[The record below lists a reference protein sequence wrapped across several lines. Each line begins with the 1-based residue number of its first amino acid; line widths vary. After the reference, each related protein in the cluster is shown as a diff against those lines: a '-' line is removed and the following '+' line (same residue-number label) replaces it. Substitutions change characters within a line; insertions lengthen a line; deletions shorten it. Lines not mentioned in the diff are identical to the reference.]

1 MSYNITDKFEFF
13 ANLNVEDRDMLN
25 NPDQGYA
32 NLGSNFNQWWQR
44 QLDFTRLRR
53 YERNGQIA
61 SWNIR
66 GPRDARPLYWDMPY
80 FHSYE
85 NDRNY
90 AKNTY
95 YGKVGGTYTFTDNLN
110 VTAEIRKT
118 FNSYQTDDRSTTKSL
133 LDPAFYNE
141 SMSRNERTDYFAM
154 ANYSSTAMNGD
165 LDYAISAGVEKV
177 ENTYRSLNASTRG
190 DLTIPEFYN
199 LAGSKDPLAAS
210 AGKTL
215 RKSDGVFA
223 KGSLGY
229 KNTLFVEGSY
239 RYDWSSTANA
249 EDNRIETFGASMS
262 FLAHKVLPK
271 NDVVTFAKI
280 RAGYAEAP
288 FFPGA
293 YQTSAVYNTG
303 TLYQGYGRLNVSGR
317 QPNPNIT
324 GGVRGEF
331 EIGTELQLFN
341 NKISLDLSYFNR
353 TDEDLPITVPL
364 DGSTGFTSVVVN
376 SGKQTS
382 NGFEIGLLGDVIAT
396 DNFTWEL
403 GVNFGT
409 LARYVDAL
417 YPGIDARDLSTYTG
431 HMRLQERVGEE
442 WGTLIGRGYANGPN
456 GEILFKAAS
465 GGRYFYSRKTNKNL
479 GHVLPDFTGG
489 VTSNMSY
496 KAFDFSLGFDFQK
509 GGRYYSRTERYMDHS
524 GLSAKT
530 AGLNDKGNPKR
541 DPVASGGGV
550 HIVGLLE
557 TGLDSNGDPIS
568 DGTVVDAYVEAV
580 DLYNLGNLGN
590 IYENNLHDA
599 SYIKL
604 RSIKLNYNFDPE
616 LVSKLKLSGASIGL
630 FANNVW
636 LIDADMNWA
645 DPSEMERRGGI
656 NWAEAGQLPQT
667 RSMGVNLKLTF

>member
-1 MSYNITDKFEFF
+1 
-13 ANLNVEDRDMLN
+13 
-25 NPDQGYA
+25 
-32 NLGSNFNQWWQR
+32 
-44 QLDFTRLRR
+44 
-53 YERNGQIA
+53 
-61 SWNIR
+61 
-66 GPRDARPLYWDMPY
+66 
-80 FHSYE
+80 
-85 NDRNY
+85 
-90 AKNTY
+90 
-95 YGKVGGTYTFTDNLN
+95 
-110 VTAEIRKT
+110 
-118 FNSYQTDDRSTTKSL
+118 
-133 LDPAFYNE
+133 
-141 SMSRNERTDYFAM
+141 
-154 ANYSSTAMNGD
+154 
-165 LDYAISAGVEKV
+165 
-177 ENTYRSLNASTRG
+177 
-190 DLTIPEFYN
+190 
-199 LAGSKDPLAAS
+199 
-210 AGKTL
+210 
-215 RKSDGVFA
+215 
-223 KGSLGY
+223 
-229 KNTLFVEGSY
+229 
-239 RYDWSSTANA
+239 
-249 EDNRIETFGASMS
+249 
-262 FLAHKVLPK
+262 
-271 NDVVTFAKI
+271 
-280 RAGYAEAP
+280 
-288 FFPGA
+288 
-293 YQTSAVYNTG
+293 
-303 TLYQGYGRLNVSGR
+303 
-317 QPNPNIT
+317 
-324 GGVRGEF
+324 
-331 EIGTELQLFN
+331 
-341 NKISLDLSYFNR
+341 
-353 TDEDLPITVPL
+353 
-364 DGSTGFTSVVVN
+364 
-376 SGKQTS
+376 
-382 NGFEIGLLGDVIAT
+382 
-396 DNFTWEL
+396 
-403 GVNFGT
+403 
-409 LARYVDAL
+409 
-417 YPGIDARDLSTYTG
+417 
-431 HMRLQERVGEE
+431 MRLQERVGEE